1 MMLLSQNSTIIAVTI
16 QQKRPQIVKF
26 LQMRLNFKQIRL
38 VWAF

>member
-1 MMLLSQNSTIIAVTI
+1 LQSQYNK
-16 QQKRPQIVKF
+16 KRPQIVKL